1 MGARGWWC
9 LYTWP
14 MGSRSALERDRYKVT
29 PKFLVLKLAAR
40 NWFIYAG
47 SLAGVS
53 DLPVLISADGGFR
66 GEKKSADGP
75 LSVDMRNFILRS
87 FILPFLFL
95 LCGPK
100 KLSPVWQSF

>member
-1 MGARGWWC
+1 
-9 LYTWP
+9 

-66 GEKKSADGP
+66 GKKKSADGP
-75 LSVDMRNFILRS
+75 LSVDMRN
-87 FILPFLFL
+87 LFYAHSY
-95 LCGPK
+95 CHFFSCYVDPK